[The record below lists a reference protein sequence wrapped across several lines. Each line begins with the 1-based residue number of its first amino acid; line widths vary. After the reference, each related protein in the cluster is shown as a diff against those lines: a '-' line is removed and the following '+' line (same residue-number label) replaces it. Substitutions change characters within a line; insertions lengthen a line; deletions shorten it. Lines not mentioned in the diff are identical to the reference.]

1 LNGRGPSGHETVL
14 SLTLTFDDL
23 SGSSD
28 ALVERLR
35 RHERSALGEAFDAY
49 HAPVRA
55 LARRVVGEDA
65 AAEDLVQEVFV
76 ALPRAIQRFEGRA
89 RLKTFLLSMVLN
101 HAKHHVR
108 AAVRRRALADRF
120 GKVQAR
126 AFVDGVEEVSRS
138 ELAWL
143 LTRALDQ
150 LPLEQRL
157 AFVLMELEERTSAE
171 AGEIAGAPEA
181 TMRTRLFHAKRRLR
195 EQLEEWGVR

>member
-1 LNGRGPSGHETVL
+1 VL
-14 SLTLTFDDL
+14 SLTLTYDDL
-23 SGSSD
+23 AEPAD

-35 RHERSALGEAFDAY
+35 RQERAALAEAFDAY

-76 ALPRAIQRFEGRA
+76 ALPRAVQRFEGRA
-89 RLKTFLLSMVLN
+89 HLKTFLLSMVLN
-101 HAKHHVR
+101 YAKHHVR
-108 AAVRRRALADRF
+108 AAMRRRALADRF
-120 GKVQAR
+120 GRVQSR
-126 AFVDGVEEVSRS
+126 SFVDGEQEVSRG

-143 LTRALDQ
+143 LTRALDE
-150 LPLEQRL
+150 LPLEQRV
-157 AFVLMELEERTSAE
+157 AFVLMELEDRSSAE

-195 EQLEEWGVR
+195 EQLEQWGVR

>member
-1 LNGRGPSGHETVL
+1 VL
-14 SLTLTFDDL
+14 SLTLTYDEL
-23 SGSSD
+23 AEPAD

-35 RHERSALGEAFDAY
+35 RYERAALAEAFDAY

-55 LARRVVGEDA
+55 LARRVVGDDA

-76 ALPRAIQRFEGRA
+76 ALPRAVQRFEGRA
-89 RLKTFLLSMVLN
+89 QLKTFLLSMVLN

-120 GKVQAR
+120 GRAQSR
-126 AFVDGVEEVSRS
+126 AFVDGEQEASRA

-143 LTRALDQ
+143 LTRALDE
-150 LPLEQRL
+150 LPLDQRV
-157 AFVLMELEERTSAE
+157 AFVLMELEDRSSAE

-195 EQLEEWGVR
+195 EQLEAWGVR